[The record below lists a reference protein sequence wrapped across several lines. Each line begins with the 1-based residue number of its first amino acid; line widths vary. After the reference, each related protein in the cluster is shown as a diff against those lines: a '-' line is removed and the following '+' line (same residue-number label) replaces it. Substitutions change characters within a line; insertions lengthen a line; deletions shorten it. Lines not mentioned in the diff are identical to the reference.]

1 MADIEY
7 TDHVTAQDIDPEVS
21 GGSFVGGMTNIL
33 GMLVSLGL
41 LVGVGVWG
49 YKLMVRDVSGV
60 PVVRAIE
67 GPMRMQPENPG
78 GQQAD
83 HQGLSVNTIAAHG
96 TAAAPADRLMLA
108 PRPVSLTDEDAP
120 MGRIETAKV
129 EKIEPEPLP
138 VYVNGKPVI
147 DENAQT
153 NSTQTNSTP
162 KDARDDDADDARAA
176 VAALVDELTAG
187 VEPLSGAHATSA
199 ENTGRIVQ
207 PEPLNPD
214 APMPLVLVSA
224 VQETPVITPRVVAA
238 VVKGPGPKQ
247 SLRPRLRP
255 VRLTV
260 PSDAGGSTDSA
271 VTAALAAAMPE
282 DIDADSLPAGTRLA
296 QLGAFESADIA
307 RAEWDRMNAKF
318 GDYLAGKSRVIQKAS
333 SGGRTFYRL
342 RAMGFEDISDARR
355 FCSALVAENADCIPV
370 TTR

>member
-7 TDHVTAQDIDPEVS
+7 TDHVTEQGVDPES
-21 GGSFVGGMTNIL
+21 AGGSFVGGMANIL

-67 GPMRMQPENPG
+67 GPMRVQPDNPG

-108 PRPVSLTDEDAP
+108 PRPVSLADEDAP
-120 MGRIETAKV
+120 MGEIETAQV
-129 EKIEPEPLP
+129 EVVEPEPEP
-138 VYVNGKPVI
+138 VYVNGKPVVEDNKPKVAS
-147 DENAQT
+147 DE
-153 NSTQTNSTP
+153 
-162 KDARDDDADDARAA
+162 A
-176 VAALVDELTAG
+176 VAALQSGSVEALVNELTAG
-187 VEPLSGAHATSA
+187 IEPLSGS
-199 ENTGRIVQ
+199 TGTEGKARIVQ
-207 PEPLNPD
+207 PEPLNLDTPIQ
-214 APMPLVLVSA
+214 AVLVSA
-224 VQETPVITPRVVAA
+224 VLETPAITPNVIAA

-247 SLRPRLRP
+247 SLRPQLRP
-255 VRLTV
+255 VSLSAPTDTG
-260 PSDAGGSTDSA
+260 DATTAA
-271 VTAALAAAMPE
+271 VTAAIVAAMPE

-296 QLGAFESADIA
+296 QLGAFDSVDIA

-318 GDYLAGKSRVIQKAS
+318 GDYLVGKSRVIQKAE

-355 FCSALVAENADCIPV
+355 FCSALVAEKADCIPV

>member
-7 TDHVTAQDIDPEVS
+7 TDHVTAQDIEPEAT
-21 GGSFVGGMTNIL
+21 GGSFVGGMANIL

-67 GPMRMQPENPG
+67 GPMRVQPENPG

-108 PRPVSLTDEDAP
+108 PRPVSLADEDAP
-120 MGRIETAKV
+120 MGQIETAMV
-129 EKIEPEPLP
+129 EEIEPEPQP
-138 VYVNGKPVI
+138 VYVNGKPVV
-147 DENAQT
+147 DDNAPT
-153 NSTQTNSTP
+153 KSST
-162 KDARDDDADDARAA
+162 DADDDADRDA

-187 VEPLSGAHATSA
+187 VTPLSGGNGAAA
-199 ENTGRIVQ
+199 ENTGRILQ
-207 PEPLNPD
+207 PEPLNMD
-214 APMPLVLVSA
+214 ALAPVVLASA
-224 VQETPVITPRVVAA
+224 VLQTPVASPSVAAA

-247 SLRPRLRP
+247 SLRPQLRP
-255 VRLTV
+255 VRLTAT
-260 PSDAGGSTDSA
+260 DAAGSTDVA